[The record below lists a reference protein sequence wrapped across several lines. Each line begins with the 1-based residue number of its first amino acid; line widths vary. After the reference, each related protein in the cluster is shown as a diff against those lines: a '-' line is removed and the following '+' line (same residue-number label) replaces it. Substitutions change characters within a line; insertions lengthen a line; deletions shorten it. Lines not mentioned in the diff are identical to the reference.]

1 MCVCVILYIYI
12 YIYVCVC
19 GCVCVCVCVCACV
32 CIRAL
37 NYENFCQALRLATGS
52 MTVREVVKSCSL
64 YSVSRGKP
72 LAMRV
77 GSRIALFPPLIHYDE
92 SLFPA
97 SSQFRWRRYM
107 SDDTPVPHMIGLFY
121 LYTRSL
127 LIGLFY
133 LYPRYMSDD
142 TPVPHTSTAHTS
154 TAHAAAAHTAT
165 ATQAT
170 PPHDTAAHNNSP
182 QSVTPAS
189 SARPNALSRSV
200 MPFGGACE
208 CVNVLLTC
216 VPKMCS

>member
-12 YIYVCVC
+12 YVCVC
-19 GCVCVCVCVCACV
+19 VGVCVCVCVCACV

-107 SDDTPVPHMIGLFY
+107 SDDTPVPH
-121 LYTRSL
+121 
-127 LIGLFY
+127 
-133 LYPRYMSDD
+133 
-142 TPVPHTSTAHTS
+142 TSTAHTS